1 MPCRYEY
8 GRYLPAQKEDYKDGI
23 IAYERAKTKNARND
37 NAYIEMRVPGILLP
51 IFDKYMDK
59 TSSPYLLIF
68 ISACQQV
75 TVSTLML
82 MSEYVRF
89 ARNR

>member
-1 MPCRYEY
+1 MMVMCLA
-8 GRYLPAQKEDYKDGI
+8 GMNTVDIYLLKKEDYKDGI

-59 TSSPYLLIF
+59 TSSPYLF
-68 ISACQQV
+68 DFHQRMS
-75 TVSTLML
+75 TSDVSTLML
-82 MSEYVRF
+82 M
-89 ARNR
+89 